1 MELHAVQS
9 SCSKAQEF
17 LLLPS
22 PATHLH
28 IFPYILM
35 RQYQERDNVNFGVPW
50 RKGTFMKISSSIGS
64 TYGWM
69 VSRTTFE
76 KAFELQRIF
85 SLAEELVEEN
95 D

>member
-1 MELHAVQS
+1 M
-9 SCSKAQEF
+9 
-17 LLLPS
+17 
-22 PATHLH
+22 
-28 IFPYILM
+28 
-35 RQYQERDNVNFGVPW
+35 NFGVPW

-69 VSRTTFE
+69 VSRTFE

>member
-9 SCSKAQEF
+9 SCSKKAQEF

-28 IFPYILM
+28 VFPHILM
-35 RQYQERDNVNFGVPW
+35 RLYQERDNMNFGIPW
-50 RKGTFMKISSSIGS
+50 RKGTFTKISSSVGS

-76 KAFELQRIF
+76 KAFELQ
-85 SLAEELVEEN
+85 SS
-95 D
+95 

>member
-1 MELHAVQS
+1 M
-9 SCSKAQEF
+9 
-17 LLLPS
+17 
-22 PATHLH
+22 
-28 IFPYILM
+28 
-35 RQYQERDNVNFGVPW
+35 NFGIPW
-50 RKGTFMKISSSIGS
+50 RKGTFMKISSSSIGS

>member
-1 MELHAVQS
+1 M
-9 SCSKAQEF
+9 
-17 LLLPS
+17 
-22 PATHLH
+22 
-28 IFPYILM
+28 
-35 RQYQERDNVNFGVPW
+35 NFGIPW
-50 RKGTFMKISSSIGS
+50 RKGTFMKISSSSIGS

-85 SLAEELVEEN
+85 LAEELVEEN